1 MILLNSW
8 YNGREHKDLVF
19 FKRRY
24 GDKMKKSIIFLI
36 TSMFV
41 LFSLQ
46 DSLYSGSPVTWYTY
60 NEGIALAKKT
70 KKPVVIDFYADWCK
84 WCKVMDKQTFGD
96 PAVSKIMKKHY
107 INIRIDTMSKGEV
120 IRFKNHR
127 FSGQDFAR
135 VMGVTGLPTVVF
147 LDDQE
152 NIITRI
158 PGFVQK
164 DVFLPL
170 LGYIKDRCYLKNVSF
185 QDYVQDKGTCGK

>member
-1 MILLNSW
+1 
-8 YNGREHKDLVF
+8 
-19 FKRRY
+19 
-24 GDKMKKSIIFLI
+24 MKKSITFLVISIFTFFTL
-36 TSMFV
+36 TG
-41 LFSLQ
+41 
-46 DSLYSGSPVTWYTY
+46 SLYSSSQVKWYDY

-96 PAVSKIMKKHY
+96 SAVSKIMKKHY
-107 INIRIDTMSKGEV
+107 INIRIDTMTQGKT

-135 VMGVTGLPTVVF
+135 AMGVTGLPTVVF
-147 LDDQE
+147 LDEQE

-185 QDYVQDKGTCGK
+185 QDYVQDKGACGK